1 MHTLHAIQK
10 LPISV
15 EEAWDFLSSPA
26 NLQVITPPH
35 MGFEITS
42 AYHGEEMYA
51 GQIITYIVK
60 PILGIPIDWCT
71 EITQVDKPHYFIDEQ
86 RFGPYAF
93 WHHQHKLKPI
103 KNGVEM
109 EDIVHY
115 KLPLWGIGKI
125 VNAVLVKNQLKDI
138 FDYRRKKVEELF
150 GKYDG

>member
-1 MHTLHAIQK
+1 MKIYTKSCVQN
-10 LPISV
+10 LPISIG
-15 EEAWDFLSSPA
+15 EAWEFLSSPK
-26 NLQVITPPH
+26 NLAVITPPT
-35 MGFEITS
+35 MKFTILSGADRTIFP
-42 AYHGEEMYA
+42 
-51 GQIITYIVK
+51 GQIIQYDVTVMGFKMKWI
-60 PILGIPIDWCT
+60 T
-71 EITQVDKPHYFIDEQ
+71 EISHVTNNEYFVDEQ

-138 FDYRRKKVEELF
+138 FDYRRKKVEEKF
-150 GKYDG
+150 GKYEG